1 MEKMN
6 KILIYKIEMKKI
18 NKNLIFYEYLD
29 FFFFLFL
36 KYLNILDSQKAI

>member
-18 NKNLIFYEYLD
+18 NENLIFYKYLH
-29 FFFFLFL
+29 FFFLFL
-36 KYLNILDSQKAI
+36 NN